1 MVNVFIV
8 EDHNIVRD
16 GIKSIIEKDPSL
28 KVVGEAKSD
37 EEAIKKLTQ
46 DVVQPEIVLSGLN
59 HTENSNI
66 HFLERLKANYN
77 GFKVILLSNTEE
89 GRYINRAFKLGADG
103 FLLKTVS
110 QDEMIFAIH
119 HIAAGERYIC
129 AELSFKLLDQLN
141 KNFHAAK
148 LDVEL
153 SRRELEV
160 LGLIAEGLTNN
171 EIANKLFTSR
181 RTIEGHRQNLLD
193 KTNTRNT
200 AALIRFSVKNG
211 LV

>member
-1 MVNVFIV
+1 MVSIFIV

-16 GIKSIIEKDPSL
+16 GIKSIIEKDPFF

-46 DVVQPEIVLSGLN
+46 DVQAEIVLTGLN
-59 HTENSNI
+59 HTESSNI
-66 HFLERLKANYN
+66 NFIEQLKANSCDS
-77 GFKVILLSNTEE
+77 KVILLSLTED
-89 GRYINRAFKLGADG
+89 GKYINKAFSLGAQG
-103 FLLKTVS
+103 YLLKTVS
-110 QDEMIFAIH
+110 QDEMIFAIR

-129 AELSFKLLDQLN
+129 AELSLKLLDQLN
-141 KNFHAAK
+141 KNVPSIK
-148 LDVEL
+148 LEVEL

-160 LGLIAEGLTNN
+160 LALIAEGMTNN

-211 LV
+211 LVQ